1 MQKKYINIFKYKIFF
16 KYVLKLIIVYFYK
29 KMSITLYS
37 VFGNYRA
44 RAIEVAAEFG
54 GVEINFSNM

>member
-1 MQKKYINIFKYKIFF
+1 MQLKFDFFYIFLL
-16 KYVLKLIIVYFYK
+16 YVLKLIILYFFK

-54 GVEINFSNM
+54 GVEINFSNI

>member
-1 MQKKYINIFKYKIFF
+1 MKNHYIFIFISIFL
-16 KYVLKLIIVYFYK
+16 KYVLKLIILYFFK

-54 GVEINFSNM
+54 GVEINFSNI